1 MTSPSEIL
9 SQEEVDALLQGQ
21 NGEEAPA
28 AGADDELDEGP
39 VRRYDLANPERTVRG
54 RMPTLDIINDRL
66 ARLFRGALTEFLRRP
81 LDVTAGGTKVHK
93 FGEFLR
99 NLVVPT
105 NLNVMNLV
113 SLRGMGL
120 VVFEPTLVFAVV
132 DNLFGGDGRYH
143 VRVEGRDFTP
153 TEQRIIERLLGV
165 FVGQYQAAWE
175 PVHPLGLEYVRSEM
189 NTSFAN
195 IVSPQELV
203 VTSTFS
209 VEIGTATGDVHVCLP
224 YSALE
229 PIRDVLMSLRP
240 AGEAEPD
247 QRWLRSLSKQVQ
259 QAEVEIVAPLTH
271 LVTPMAHLMKL
282 KVGDVIAMD
291 LPEHVMAEVEGVP
304 LLECRY
310 GTSNGH
316 YALCIQRVVPVNTH
330 EDNAGEHHE

>member
-21 NGEEAPA
+21 NGEDASA
-28 AGADDELDEGP
+28 SSMDDADDGP

-54 RMPTLDIINDRL
+54 RMPTLDIINDRFS
-66 ARLFRGALTEFLRRP
+66 RVFRSALHEFMRRP
-81 LDVTAGGTKVHK
+81 VDVTTGVTKVQK
-93 FGEFLR
+93 YGEFLK

-105 NLNVMNLV
+105 NLNVMQLTT
-113 SLRGMGL
+113 LRGMGL
-120 VVFEPTLVFAVV
+120 IVFEPTLVFAVV

-165 FVGQYQAAWE
+165 FTAQYQSAWE

-189 NTSFAN
+189 NTSFVN
-195 IVSPQELV
+195 IVSPVELV
-203 VTSTFS
+203 VTTTFS
-209 VEIGTATGDVHVCLP
+209 VEIGPASGDIHVCLP

-247 QRWLRSLSKQVQ
+247 QRWLRSLSRQVQ
-259 QAEVEIVAPLTH
+259 QAEVGIIAPLTH

-291 LPEHVMAEVEGVP
+291 LPESLMAEVEGVP

-316 YALCIQRVVPVNTH
+316 YALCIQRVVPVNSHDQT
-330 EDNAGEHHE
+330 AGEKA